1 MAMLNEIEAFQPEN
15 GASWDVYV
23 ERLNFYFEAN
33 DITSAEKK
41 RAILMNVCGP
51 SAYVMIRSLLSPRSL
66 NDVTF
71 EEILSKVKEH
81 LNPAPSEIVFRLRFH
96 KRSQRPNESITEY
109 VAALRNLSEN
119 CNFGNTLDEMLRDRL
134 VGGMRDEAIQR
145 RLLAESNLTF
155 DLAQKIAIA
164 AETAHKNTEE
174 IRTPSNETTSIQ
186 QVRNVNSAHRAKPR
200 RDQVPDKSGSYC
212 YRCKGNHHP
221 SKCKFI
227 SDACRFCK
235 RIGHIER
242 ACLTKLRAENNTSRK
257 AGRAQ
262 PRGFSRSQ
270 AAAKSIM
277 LTVRMNGKPLKMEVD
292 SGSACSIISDETFK
306 SLWPVKTP
314 KITVTKERLQ
324 TWSKQKLETW
334 DTIDVEVQCRD
345 RKCNLPLLFDALGI
359 TINGVHHIMEKQPDA
374 ILQEYQELFK
384 EELGT
389 YPGPAVIVET
399 DTTGVTKFLKCRPV
413 PFALREKYQCK
424 KRMRKEE
431 DIQQTQSQLN

>member
-186 QVRNVNSAHRAKPR
+186 Q
-200 RDQVPDKSGSYC
+200 
-212 YRCKGNHHP
+212 
-221 SKCKFI
+221 
-227 SDACRFCK
+227 
-235 RIGHIER
+235 
-242 ACLTKLRAENNTSRK
+242 
-257 AGRAQ
+257 
-262 PRGFSRSQ
+262 
-270 AAAKSIM
+270 AAKSIM

-306 SLWPVKTP
+306 SRWPVKTP

-345 RKCNLPLLFDALGI
+345 RKCNLPLLVVKGVGASLLGR
-359 TINGVHHIMEKQPDA
+359 N
-374 ILQEYQELFK
+374 
-384 EELGT
+384 
-389 YPGPAVIVET
+389 
-399 DTTGVTKFLKCRPV
+399 
-413 PFALREKYQCK
+413 
-424 KRMRKEE
+424 
-431 DIQQTQSQLN
+431 